1 MERKGE
7 LEAIEPFF
15 GELLQAVEPRGRR
28 KLIDRLMRAARRAN
42 AQRIATNLEP
52 DGAKMAPR
60 KKRKGKRG
68 KMFRRLGKQSS
79 LKIRTSPEEGEL
91 RFGSRSVE
99 DTAATH
105 HFGLTG
111 FVGRTRDGRVIRTKY
126 DARRVLGF
134 GKEQEELLDEVL
146 RHLTETAN

>member
-15 GELLQAVEPRGRR
+15 GELLQAIEPRGRR
-28 KLIDRLMRAARRAN
+28 KLIDKLMRAARRAN
-42 AQRIATNLEP
+42 AQRIAANVEP
-52 DGAKMAPR
+52 DGAKMTPR

-79 LKIRTSPEEGEL
+79 LRIRTSPDEGEL
-91 RFGSRSVE
+91 RFANPLIES
-99 DTAATH
+99 TAAAH
-105 HFGLTG
+105 HYGQED

-134 GKEQEELLDEVL
+134 GKEQDDLLDEVL
-146 RHLTETAN
+146 QHLAEG